1 MPKGIGFITLAPLRS
16 EPADTS
22 ELVSQLVYGESFD
35 VLEKRKNWS
44 RIALDDY
51 DYEAWIDNKQYRELS
66 EEQFEKL
73 QKHPPLIAQ
82 DLLSYVSL
90 PDASIQMAI
99 LGSNL
104 AACSVLG
111 HRHEANATSFEQPDK
126 SKIIEHALLLLN
138 APYLWGG
145 KSPLG
150 IDCSGFTQLVY
161 ASAGMKIPRDAYQ
174 QAQKGEILSFI
185 EEAEAGDLAFFDNS
199 EGKITHVGIILK
211 QNYIIHAH
219 GCVRI
224 DRIDQS
230 GIYNPI
236 RNQHT
241 HQLRIIK
248 KLI

>member
-1 MPKGIGFITLAPLRS
+1 MPKGIGFLTLAPLRS
-16 EPADTS
+16 EPTDTS
-22 ELVSQLVYGESFD
+22 ELVSQLVYGETFD

-44 RIALDDY
+44 KISLDDY
-51 DYEAWIDNKQYRELS
+51 EYEAWIDNKQYQELS
-66 EEQFEKL
+66 FENFEIL
-73 QKHPPLIAQ
+73 QNKPRLVAQ
-82 DLLSYVSL
+82 DLLSFITL
-90 PDASIQMAI
+90 PDNSIQVAI

-104 AACSVLG
+104 GACSVLG
-111 HRHEANATSFEQPDK
+111 HHHEANTMSFESPDK
-126 SKIIEHALLLLN
+126 SKITEHALLLLN

-161 ASAGMKIPRDAYQ
+161 ASVGMKIPRDAYL
-174 QAQKGEILSFI
+174 QAQVGEVLSFI
-185 EEAEAGDLAFFDNS
+185 EEAEAGDLAFFDNA

-219 GCVRI
+219 GQVRI

-230 GIYNPI
+230 GIYNAE